1 MQRVLVHTVDQPTVH
16 INSPDEPVDTTTF
29 VLSCNRLAVLDQTLQ
44 SFWATSTDYTTK
56 LVIVDDSA
64 VAGVFAT
71 LVERYGHVADILCFP
86 RNRSQWWALDFMVS
100 YCDSEYIFYLE
111 DDWLLTQ
118 PGYLR
123 KSRTILQKYREV
135 GVVDISWRTFAWQG
149 IDSYESETLVDG
161 EFYWKKPYKITDGHL
176 AWHLWCGSPNLK
188 RRDDLL
194 MLGRVEKWHNEW
206 NIDRKFTALGF
217 RGVFLNGEYA
227 RHLGD
232 DCSVMAGQRPDDS
245 LTPHDFVPAELRVR
259 RSVMEVDYSALDKMY
274 EYPDD
279 VTLVTLV
286 LDLGRHDR
294 LFATHYLSSLD
305 QLLAVRQPLVIYA
318 DPQHHAYLQERRRMF
333 NVGTSD
339 NRLIVRPFT
348 LQQLEEHPVYAAV
361 QPIMATTAW
370 QTQSAWLP
378 KSVLTQSP
386 HYVPLTLLKM
396 ELLAREA
403 VATVKNPFIA
413 KRFFWIDAGLFSS
426 FQISDPIKAFDFL
439 RLGKDTD
446 KDTSVSSFNKDT
458 SVSSFSKDTSVSSFS
473 KDPTNKL
480 CLASFP
486 YNQVNEPEI
495 HGFSKAIFS
504 KLSGGA
510 PVPPYVCRAT
520 LFGGTTAAIK
530 NFKTR
535 FDECLA
541 AALAE
546 GAIGT
551 EEALFTLVER
561 LYPDLVNRYAMP
573 SGDIAHY
580 LATIKRKSLF

>member
-1 MQRVLVHTVDQPTVH
+1 MTTEQRVLVHTVDQPTVH
-16 INSPDEPVDTTTF
+16 IANPGEPVDTTTF

-64 VAGVFAT
+64 VTGVFAT

-123 KSRTILQKYREV
+123 KSRAILQKYRDV

-161 EFYWKKPYKITDGHL
+161 EFYWKKPFKITDGHL

-232 DCSVMAGQRPDDS
+232 DCSVMAGRRPDDS
-245 LTPHDFVPAELRVR
+245 LTPHDFVPAELQQR
-259 RSVMEVDYSALDKMY
+259 RELVVDYSALDQNY

-318 DPQHHAYLQERRRMF
+318 DPQHHAYLQDRRQMF

-339 NRLIVRPFT
+339 NRLTLRSFT
-348 LQQLEEHPVYAAV
+348 LEQLEQHPVYKAV

-378 KSVLTQSP
+378 NSVLTQSP
-386 HYVPLTLLKM
+386 HYVPLTLLKT
-396 ELLAREA
+396 ELLASEA
-403 VATVKNPFIA
+403 AHWSTLSSTTVKKPFIA

-426 FQISDPIKAFDFL
+426 FQIQDPIKAFDFL
-439 RLGKDTD
+439 RLGKDI
-446 KDTSVSSFNKDT
+446 NKDIGKDK
-458 SVSSFSKDTSVSSFS
+458 SSFSKDKSSFT
-473 KDPTNKL
+473 TNKL

-486 YNQVNEPEI
+486 YNQLNEPEI

-504 KLSGGA
+504 KLTGGA

-520 LFGGTTAAIK
+520 LFGGTTEAIK
-530 NFKTR
+530 NFKIR

-561 LYPDLVNRYAMP
+561 LYPDLVNRYEMP

-580 LATIKRKSLF
+580 MATIKRK